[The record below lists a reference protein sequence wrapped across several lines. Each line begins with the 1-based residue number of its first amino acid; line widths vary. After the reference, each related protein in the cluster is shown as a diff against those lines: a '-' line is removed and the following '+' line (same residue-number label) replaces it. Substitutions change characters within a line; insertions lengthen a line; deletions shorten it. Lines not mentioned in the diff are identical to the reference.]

1 LTKPKKCRVCRQPY
15 IPVRPLQYLCSFECA
30 LKDAQKES
38 AKFWKQ
44 QRDLERKTRREAKER
59 LKTRRDWLKDVQ
71 VAVNRYVRL
80 RDSDKPCISC
90 GTWKAAQWDAGHYMS
105 AGGHP
110 ALRFEPLNIH
120 KQCSVCNAHKS
131 GNLVMYRAG
140 LIERE
145 GIKTVE
151 WLEGP
156 HEPAKWTIEE
166 LKVMKTE
173 FSRMARELEKQREAA

>member
-1 LTKPKKCRVCRQPY
+1 MKPPKCKHCRQP
-15 IPVRPLQYLCSFECA
+15 ILNARNSLVTSCSLECA
-30 LKDAQKES
+30 LALAKKEV
-38 AKFWKQ
+38 AK
-44 QRDLERKTRREAKER
+44 ERVAEAKARRKEYREGKER
-59 LKTRRDWLKDVQ
+59 LKTRRDWIKDVQ
-71 VAVNRYVRL
+71 AAVNRYVRL
-80 RDSDKPCISC
+80 RDADKPCISC

-156 HEPAKWTIEE
+156 HEPAKWTIDD
-166 LKVMKTE
+166 LKAKKTE

>member
-1 LTKPKKCRVCRQPY
+1 MIRPKKCRICHQPY
-15 IPVRPLQYLCSFECA
+15 TPIRPLQTVCSYGCA
-30 LKDAQKES
+30 LIDAQKES
-38 AKFWKQ
+38 AKLWKH
-44 QRDLERKTRREAKER
+44 QRALERKARKEAKER
-59 LKTRRDWLKDVQ
+59 LKTRRDWIKEVQ
-71 VAVNRYVRL
+71 SAVNRFVRL
-80 RDSDKPCISC
+80 RDADKPCISC

-156 HEPAKWTIEE
+156 HDPAKWTIDD
-166 LKVMKTE
+166 LKAKKTE
-173 FSRMARELEKQREAA
+173 FSRMARELLREREAA